1 MSPISDISTLSLVR
15 NTTKTDFTMNSLKD
29 IIQRC
34 HQRHKRPLQK
44 KKTVVTPS
52 VYNGFYHHF
61 TVYCAQRY
69 PVTLY
74 DLEAAGISVMPTG
87 GGPGHERVPQSFG
100 GERFL
105 SRQRMADWNMRLWHT
120 SWGIHVYT
128 GVPSERDGA
137 PWHDLEF
144 KYEALCAAPD
154 AVFACIETLTNIVAN
169 PLLTMTETGGLRLSC
184 RIPDYL
190 HPNTEASRSYI
201 YKDTPIPENLYRR
214 DVYLEILG
222 EAGHSPWDARC
233 EILFGDLLNP
243 PVIAKEVLFAT
254 IEALRTELHA
264 PKPLGAE
271 KLIPTVPTVTM
282 SVSSLGSHKLNL
294 AKEAFLKRGFS
305 YVGEKNNIHYW
316 RQHEHED
323 RDVLLWECEG
333 RAWIR
338 ASTSDFGLPT
348 EDTLITDVWDDTG
361 ILPPMPAEPSL
372 SDKTLAVREGTLTP
386 LAIKRP
392 SPVLQKPEA
401 SEKIYE
407 PLDKSIGQI
416 KQVIESNKRIIGVL
430 AETDV
435 RNNYEVESQLLKNG
449 TVAYSANFPNVEAA
463 VKHFKKQN
471 LPALVRW
478 RHVSHLWDQIKEIPI
493 EERMANPFERGNVCE
508 DPERFLALVQKGVN
522 ARETLCP
529 ECPVY
534 TQCQEQ
540 GYLSQLATLQRAKTQ
555 IFGFEQTFL
564 DPQELAVSEKI
575 FEPLNDTERLCIVGS
590 VKTDGLF
597 LGYGISS
604 KRLEAWCVSWQGHAL
619 GNFAQALL
627 NALGTESAPGDLVV
641 RRVRTIVQAFQQY
654 EEEIVRQ
661 MCQINVRGKVVRREV
676 VDEET
681 GEELACFAIA
691 FEGGA
696 TAYIPLNSDT
706 EDRLTTKGLPTF
718 EFDAFVLDEDTS
730 IPMAIE
736 RAIGL
741 GILDMETVEKIQEFQ
756 SVYRNPDWTFW
767 HQLKRFLA
775 HYRRDADAPMIWYDE
790 VLQFRVPPVLHP
802 SIKRLLFMSATLS
815 EQQLRS
821 AFPNEEIEC
830 IRINPTP
837 WVAGNQLFQI
847 RSGVW
852 TLRTLLD
859 YDSTWDVIGLS
870 KMGERFL
877 LGICAEIQRDPSV
890 KHAIITHGPIIR
902 QLKEVE
908 EKENVCLVTEL
919 RTFGNSE
926 AALETAD
933 VVWIV
938 GVPHWEP
945 GVIWWRAQVL
955 YGNDEEPL
963 SYEGDA
969 AFQHYKDERVQR
981 GYIQTVAELVT
992 EIVGRA
998 GLNRLSGKKVVLINS
1013 LDIPD
1018 ITDRPETLLFDWE
1031 DFEVAG
1037 SLDKLAETI
1046 AVRERFEAERDNLT
1060 AASPRAEVE
1069 RILGCSSRHANRV
1082 LQKLRGGAPRVT
1094 FREQILSLL
1103 AHGEKKAA
1111 EMTDAIDG
1119 HPQAIHKE
1127 LQRLAK
1133 LGEIEK
1139 VRWGVYALPKA
1150 SPSKK

>member
-1 MSPISDISTLSLVR
+1 
-15 NTTKTDFTMNSLKD
+15 MNSLKN
-29 IIQRC
+29 IIQHC
-34 HQRHKRPLQK
+34 HQRHKNPLQQ
-44 KKTVVTPS
+44 KKTIVTPS
-52 VYNGFYHHF
+52 VYKGLYHHF
-61 TVYCAQRY
+61 TVYCAHRY

-74 DLEAAGISVMPTG
+74 DLEAAGISFMPLG
-87 GGPGHERVPQSFG
+87 GGPGHARVPQSFG

-105 SRQRMADWNMRLWHT
+105 SRQRMVDWPMRLWRT

-128 GVPSERDGA
+128 GVPSERDA
-137 PWHDLEF
+137 ARWHDLEF

-154 AVFACIETLTNIVAN
+154 AVLACIETLVNIVAN

-190 HPNTEASRSYI
+190 HPNTEASRLYI
-201 YKDTPIPENLYRR
+201 YEDTLIPENLYRR

-222 EAGHSPWDARC
+222 DAGYNPWDARC

-243 PVIAKEVLFAT
+243 PVIAKEILFAA
-254 IEALRTELHA
+254 IDALRTELHN
-264 PKPLGAE
+264 PNPFGQE
-271 KLIPTVPTVTM
+271 RLIPTAPAAIT

-305 YVGEKNNIHYW
+305 YIGEENNIHYW
-316 RQHEHED
+316 RQRDREDSD
-323 RDVLLWECEG
+323 RDVLLSERDG

-361 ILPPMPAEPSL
+361 ILPPIPAEPSV
-372 SDKTLAVREGTLTP
+372 SDRILAVREGTLSP
-386 LAIKRP
+386 LGIKRP
-392 SPVLQKPEA
+392 SPVLQKPDT
-401 SEKIYE
+401 SEKVYAPIAE
-407 PLDKSIGQI
+407 RIGQI
-416 KQVIESNKRIIGVL
+416 KRITESNKRIIGLL

-435 RNNYEVESQLLKNG
+435 RNNYEVESELLKNG
-449 TVAYSANFPNVEAA
+449 IVAYSTTFRNTEEM
-463 VKHFKKQN
+463 VKHFQRHN
-471 LPALVRW
+471 LPSLVRW
-478 RHVSHLWDQIKEIPI
+478 RHVRYLSDQIKEIPI

-540 GYLSQLATLQRAKTQ
+540 GYLSQPATFQHAETQ
-555 IFGFEQTFL
+555 IFGSAQMFL
-564 DPQELAVSEKI
+564 DPQQLAVSEKI
-575 FEPLNDTERLCIVGS
+575 FEPLNDTDRLCIVSS
-590 VKTDGLF
+590 VKTDALF
-597 LGYGISS
+597 LGCGISRE
-604 KRLEAWCVSWQGHAL
+604 RLKTWHVSWQGEAL

-627 NALGTESAPGDLVV
+627 NTLEIKSGPGNLVV
-641 RRVRTIVQAFQQY
+641 RRIRTIVQAFQQH

-661 MCQINVRGKVVRREV
+661 MCQINVRGKVVRQEV

-681 GEELACFAIA
+681 GEELACFVIA

-696 TAYIPLNSDT
+696 SAYIPLTSDT
-706 EDRLTTKGLPTF
+706 EDRLKKIGLPTF
-718 EFDAFVLDEDTS
+718 KLDAFVIDEDTS

-741 GILDMETVEKIQEFQ
+741 GILDMETVEKIQEFR
-756 SVYRNPDWTFW
+756 SVYPNPDWTFW

-775 HYRRDADAPMIWYDE
+775 HYPRDADAPMTWYDE
-790 VLQFRVPPVLHP
+790 ILQFWVPPVLHP
-802 SIKRLLFMSATLS
+802 SIKRFLFMSATLS
-815 EQQLRS
+815 EQQLRK
-821 AFPNEEIEC
+821 AFPSEEIEC
-830 IRINPTP
+830 IRIDPTP

-847 RSGVW
+847 RSGAY

-870 KMGERFL
+870 EMGERFFL
-877 LGICAEIQRDPSV
+877 CICAEIQRDPSV
-890 KHAIITHGPIIR
+890 KHAIITHEPSIR
-902 QLKEVE
+902 QLKEIE
-908 EKENVCLVTEL
+908 EKENVCLVKAPREL
-919 RTFGNSE
+919 HNSGT
-926 AALETAD
+926 ALETAD

-938 GVPHWEP
+938 GTPHWEP

-963 SYEGDA
+963 SYEADT
-969 AFQHYKDERVQR
+969 AFQYYKDERVQR
-981 GYIQTVAELVT
+981 GYIQTVTELVT
-992 EIVGRA
+992 GIVGRA

-1013 LDIPD
+1013 LHIPD

-1046 AVRERFEAERDNLT
+1046 AVRERFETERNNLT
-1060 AASPRAEVE
+1060 PESPREEVE
-1069 RILGCSSRHANRV
+1069 RILGCSSRQANRV
-1082 LQKLRGGAPRVT
+1082 LQKLRGGATRVT

-1103 AHGEKKAA
+1103 ADGQKKAA
-1111 EMTDAIDG
+1111 EMTAAIDG

-1139 VRWGVYALPKA
+1139 VRWGVYALPTA
-1150 SPSKK
+1150 SSSKK